1 MFLIGVIMDKMISL
15 LRYLRQLSF
24 EKDKTISNLDEL
36 DFYMY
41 LDDLPK
47 NSTYIASGGAE
58 DEFILR
64 IKRPFSSK
72 SAEDR
77 RIQDLYHRFLK
88 LFYIIQNENEDLDL
102 YIANAVLTSS
112 SESDINY
119 PVFTK
124 RINISMDP
132 KKQII
137 ELKNSNVA
145 SDLNVKLLSKISN
158 VNPMELKRISDEL
171 RQNYYNPISS
181 KESAAFMR
189 GIAKR
194 LHAEGQ
200 VVEDYTAD
208 YKLTPVTL
216 IDRNVIILAPK
227 TSAATTTFDRAIA
240 FYEADRKSPIIGQIS
255 GDSVIQEEEVKP
267 LEFGLFTKEYNSE
280 QLNILKSSYAHTV
293 TLVDGPPGSGK
304 THTVA
309 NIIGHYL
316 AEGKRI
322 LVLSKKKKALR
333 VIKNMI
339 DPAFNGLVVSRIMDS
354 NDDINETLYYI
365 NEFISNHTTL
375 EMEAKAKKLAAER
388 SDILSRMEETKS
400 TILNILE
407 TEGLPIYYDDEKLT
421 PIEAAKFVVD
431 NYEYMSLIPGS
442 IKNTKFPFDKDE
454 LDYLYNSNKE
464 VTFEEEK
471 ALDKN
476 LPDIE
481 ELLTPSQFEEVLAN
495 LDRLEFESL
504 KYKPLAPAGTE
515 LVADGVKV
523 MGETLTSYGDYEELY
538 KDLEALRAYIDLPEW
553 QQNAIRAGLN
563 IIDNKQYKEL
573 SRLSME
579 VDRFRAANIETLT
592 GKKIDY
598 PKIARHD
605 IIEELGTLEEIYSK
619 KDKPGTFDMLFKKNR
634 KLVMEEFKINNEPI
648 RSKKDVSDAIVLMN
662 YDVLIDDLKSVYD
675 ELIANK
681 EGESFEDYFKNKD
694 FIFQKLEELHSFKDL
709 YMRVHH
715 RLTEILPAKIINK
728 LGPVNENPS
737 SEILAYLSTDIYN
750 LLKLMNLYNKEVL
763 TQRKKLET
771 NADLLSSTD
780 EIDLVNALKNDTVNK
795 KLIQYGEDYS
805 EYEAMSRRLAI
816 AKKRQ
821 QLLKRLDI
829 APSWREFLDRRFGIH
844 GEREVPDH
852 IETAWKVKILDE
864 EVSKIIKNPYEKMRK
879 MLSWYRKSIIENNRE
894 YARTLSWYHFLKRMD
909 DNPEIRQT
917 LKGLELTYKK
927 IGKGTGRDAKELKA
941 KADDLL
947 REAQGYV
954 PCWLMTIDDCIDNV
968 ALKQYFDLTIVDEAS
983 QADILSLPIVYTS
996 PKIIAIGD
1004 DKQTT
1009 PLYANIGLDRVKNL
1023 RAASLSEDFPN
1034 YHLMDLTTSLYDI
1047 LKASFPSFLLKEQFR
1062 SVPEIIEYSNKLSY
1076 DGKIL
1081 PLRDTNDTK
1090 LKPALNLVHVDGV
1103 RDGDIN
1109 KAEADKI
1116 LQMIKDLLADP
1127 AYDGK
1132 TIGVISLLGEAQ
1144 AKFIDD
1150 MMIEQIDIIDYDNRK
1165 LMAGTPVDFQG
1176 DERDIIFLSMVDSP
1190 QDKPLRLMSE
1200 GGEDLNKKRY
1210 NVAFSRARDQEF
1222 LVTSLKQ
1229 KDLKTGDIRQFTIEY
1244 FEESH
1249 ENYHKNHRLTAF
1261 EEEIKSELERA
1272 GFEVETNHSAGKYP
1286 LPLVVKE
1293 PKVAV
1298 MAHSASMKPDRDK
1311 LNAELETTLTL
1322 ERVGWKLAH
1331 IRESKYI
1338 YDPKTAIDELVENIN
1353 NRR

>member
-1 MFLIGVIMDKMISL
+1 MFLIGVIMDKTISL
-15 LRYLRQLSF
+15 LRFLRQLSY

-47 NSTYIASGGAE
+47 NSTYIATGGPE

-77 RIQDLYHRFLK
+77 RIQDLYLKFLK
-88 LFYIIQNENEDLDL
+88 LFYIIQNESEDLDL
-102 YIANAVLTSS
+102 YIANAILTSS

-181 KESAAFMR
+181 KESSAFMR

-240 FYEADRKSPIIGQIS
+240 FYEADRKSPIISQIS
-255 GDSVIQEEEVKP
+255 GDAVIHEEETKP
-267 LEFGLFTKEYNSE
+267 LDFGLFTKEYNAE
-280 QLNILKSSYAHTV
+280 QLNILKSSYANTV

-333 VIKNMI
+333 VLKNMI

-375 EMEAKAKKLAAER
+375 EMEAKAKKLAGER
-388 SDILSRMEETKS
+388 ADILSRMEETKS

-442 IKNTKFPFDKDE
+442 IKNTAFPFDKDE

-464 VTFEEEK
+464 VSFEEEK

-476 LPDIE
+476 LPDIN

-515 LVADGVKV
+515 LTDDGVKV
-523 MGETLTSYGDYEELY
+523 MGETLTTYGDYDELY
-538 KDLEALRAYIDLPEW
+538 TDLEALKSYIDLPEW

-592 GKKIDY
+592 GKSIDY
-598 PKIARHD
+598 PKIARAD
-605 IIEELGTLEEIYSK
+605 IIEELGILEEIYSK

-634 KLVMEEFKINNEPI
+634 KLVMEEFKINGEPI

-662 YDVLIDDLKSVYD
+662 YDVLIDELKSVYD
-675 ELIANK
+675 ELIASK
-681 EGESFEDYFKNKD
+681 EGEPFDDYFKNKD
-694 FIFQKLEELHSFKDL
+694 FIFQKLEELYAFKDL
-709 YMRVHH
+709 YMRIHH

-728 LGPVNENPS
+728 LGPVSENPS

-763 TQRKKLET
+763 TQRHRLTT
-771 NADLLSSTD
+771 NAELLSSTD
-780 EIDLVNALKNDTVNK
+780 EIEIINALKNDTLNK
-795 KLIQYGEDYS
+795 KLIQYSEDYA
-805 EYEAMSRRLAI
+805 EYEAMSRRIAI

-829 APSWREFLDRRFGIH
+829 APSWKEFLDRRFGIH

-909 DNPEIRQT
+909 ENPEIRQT

-954 PCWLMTIDDCIDNV
+954 PCWIMTIDDCIDNV
-968 ALKQYFDLTIVDEAS
+968 SLKQYFDLTIVDEAS

-1081 PLRDTNDTK
+1081 PLRDTNDTTI
-1090 LKPALNLVHVDGV
+1090 KPALKLVHVDGV
-1103 RDGDIN
+1103 REGDIN
-1109 KAEADKI
+1109 QVEADKI
-1116 LQMIKDLLADP
+1116 LELIKEILADP

-1132 TIGVISLLGEAQ
+1132 TIGVISLLGDAQ
-1144 AKFIDD
+1144 AKLIDD

-1176 DERDIIFLSMVDSP
+1176 DERDIILLSMVDSP

-1210 NVAFSRARDQEF
+1210 NVAFSRARDQEI
-1222 LVTSLKQ
+1222 LVTSLRQ
-1229 KDLKTGDIRQFTIEY
+1229 KDLKTGDLRQFTIEY
-1244 FEESH
+1244 FEEAH
-1249 ENYHKNHRLTAF
+1249 ENYHKNHTLTAF
-1261 EEEIKSELERA
+1261 EEEIKAELERA
-1272 GFEVETNHSAGKYP
+1272 GFEVQTNHSAGKYP

-1311 LNAELETTLTL
+1311 LNTELETTLTL